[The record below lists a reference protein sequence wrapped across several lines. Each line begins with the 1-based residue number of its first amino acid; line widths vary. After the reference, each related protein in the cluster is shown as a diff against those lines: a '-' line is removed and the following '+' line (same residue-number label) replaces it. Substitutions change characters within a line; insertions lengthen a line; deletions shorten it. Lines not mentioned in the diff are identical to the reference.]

1 MTEKTI
7 KDGEKMVAIL
17 AIKPAIFINLNCWF
31 YSSFC
36 FLRAEQ
42 HGPML
47 RYFGGAPIPV
57 FSLNL
62 TRTALVLQL
71 IFLNFERA

>member
-31 YSSFC
+31 ILLFAFASRATWTHVAIFWWRPNPRFFVESYSDCTRFT
-36 FLRAEQ
+36 AD
-42 HGPML
+42 
-47 RYFGGAPIPV
+47 
-57 FSLNL
+57 FSE
-62 TRTALVLQL
+62 
-71 IFLNFERA
+71 F